1 MSFHPSLKHA
11 LTELY
16 LGNMAFSAGEVTEL
30 LQSIDFVALEDAV
43 NDRMEPVFAYTS
55 DSRLL
60 RRFNVRTGEL
70 FDLYATLLC
79 SGPHVICD
87 LDGTGAVVCSK
98 GLELWLLEDMTFAV
112 VAHYGIYCLH
122 NSFYAHYRAVKNGS
136 PWKCGMKI
144 DLRMLTEHLKSM
156 YAPDNHA
163 LSHDV
168 EDETESHKKDGSP
181 FGSEYIF
188 PYDDLDLPID
198 EYDMSV

>member
-1 MSFHPSLKHA
+1 MSFHPSLKHT

-16 LGNMAFSAGEVTEL
+16 LGNMAFSAGEITEL
-30 LQSIDFVALEDAV
+30 LQSIDFAALEDAV

-98 GLELWLLEDMTFAV
+98 GLELWILEDMTFAV

-122 NSFYAHYRAVKNGS
+122 NSFYAHYRAVKSNS

-144 DLRMLTEHLKSM
+144 NLRALTDQLKGM
-156 YAPDNHA
+156 YAFATAA
-163 LSHDV
+163 LDDSGSSSDSSN
-168 EDETESHKKDGSP
+168 EKINGDDSFYDFIFTSDIREGKDLG
-181 FGSEYIF
+181 E
-188 PYDDLDLPID
+188 
-198 EYDMSV
+198 

>member
-70 FDLYATLLC
+70 FDLYATLLY

-98 GLELWLLEDMTFAV
+98 GLELWILEDMTFAV

-122 NSFYAHYRAVKNGS
+122 NSFYAHYRTVKSGS

-144 DLRMLTEHLKSM
+144 DLRTLTEQLKGM
-156 YAPDNHA
+156 YAFAAAAPDD
-163 LSHDV
+163 S
-168 EDETESHKKDGSP
+168 GSSP
-181 FGSEYIF
+181 DSSNEKINGDDSFYDFIF
-188 PYDDLDLPID
+188 PSDIMEGKDLG
-198 EYDMSV
+198 E

>member
-98 GLELWLLEDMTFAV
+98 GLELWILEDMTFAV

-122 NSFYAHYRAVKNGS
+122 NSFYAHYRAVKSGS
-136 PWKCGMKI
+136 PWKSGMKI
-144 DLRMLTEHLKSM
+144 NLRTLTDQLKGM
-156 YAPDNHA
+156 YAFGPATD
-163 LSHDV
+163 S
-168 EDETESHKKDGSP
+168 DGNDCPYSSGNENNGIDP
-181 FGSEYIF
+181 LYDIIF
-188 PYDDLDLPID
+188 PNDFLEKIDLG
-198 EYDMSV
+198 E

>member
-98 GLELWLLEDMTFAV
+98 GLELWILEDMTFAV

-122 NSFYAHYRAVKNGS
+122 NSFYAHYRAFKSNA

-144 DLRMLTEHLKSM
+144 DLRTLTEQLKGM
-156 YAPDNHA
+156 YAFAAAAPDD
-163 LSHDV
+163 S
-168 EDETESHKKDGSP
+168 GSSP
-181 FGSEYIF
+181 DSSNEKINGGDSFYDFIF
-188 PYDDLDLPID
+188 PSDIMEGKDLG
-198 EYDMSV
+198 E

>member
-11 LTELY
+11 LAELY

-70 FDLYATLLC
+70 FDLYATLLY

-98 GLELWLLEDMTFAV
+98 GLELWILEDMTFAV

-122 NSFYAHYRAVKNGS
+122 NSFYAHYRAVKNNS

-144 DLRMLTEHLKSM
+144 DLRILTDQLKRM
-156 YAPDNHA
+156 YAFEPATDSDGNDCPYSSDNENNGTDP
-163 LSHDV
+163 LYDI
-168 EDETESHKKDGSP
+168 
-181 FGSEYIF
+181 IF
-188 PYDDLDLPID
+188 PNDFLEKIDLG
-198 EYDMSV
+198 E

>member
-98 GLELWLLEDMTFAV
+98 GLELWILEDMTFAV

-122 NSFYAHYRAVKNGS
+122 NSFYAHYRTVKSGS

-144 DLRMLTEHLKSM
+144 DLRTLTEQLKGM
-156 YAPDNHA
+156 YAFAAAAPDD
-163 LSHDV
+163 S
-168 EDETESHKKDGSP
+168 GSSP
-181 FGSEYIF
+181 DSSNEKINGDDSFYDFIF
-188 PYDDLDLPID
+188 PSDIMEGKDLG
-198 EYDMSV
+198 E